1 MDAKTYQGITFAADY
16 DKTFAGFKKDF
27 ENTHVFKKVPSASR
41 EAELAKAYKI
51 ATGKDAVEV
60 TQPANSKPSK

>member
-1 MDAKTYQGITFAADY
+1 MEAKTYKGITFAADY

-27 ENTHVFKKVPSASR
+27 ENTHVFKKIPSANR

-51 ATGKDAVEV
+51 ATGKDAIE
-60 TQPANSKPSK
+60 PSKPAK